1 MLRSEIIEL
10 LKSGLEVLNSS
21 TATPEEKVSGMKKFF
36 EDAIEETVYGVTLD
50 HVRKV
55 ALEKVSVGKEEHIK
69 VALRLLGAKKLA
81 DLEHSK
87 DELAALLAMIKIF

>member
-1 MLRSEIIEL
+1 MLRSEIIDL

-36 EDAIEETVYGVTLD
+36 DDAIEETVYGVTLD

-87 DELAALLAMIKIF
+87 DQLAALLSVIKVF